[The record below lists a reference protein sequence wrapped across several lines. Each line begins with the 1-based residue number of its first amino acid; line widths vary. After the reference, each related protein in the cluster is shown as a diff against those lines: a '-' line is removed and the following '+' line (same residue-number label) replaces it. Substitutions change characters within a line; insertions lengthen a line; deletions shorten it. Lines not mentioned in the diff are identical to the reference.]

1 MVVNWEQSYREK
13 DTPWDLGGAAPPLI
27 SLLKKEG
34 VNLLTG
40 QTVLVP
46 GCGYG
51 HDAEALRRVGLEV
64 TGLDLAPTALKSANQ
79 LYGDAVR
86 WLEGD
91 FLDASMVPE
100 HSVDMIFEHTC
111 FCAIEPEQRSD
122 YVKSAKHWLAPG
134 GFLLGVFFTD
144 PPPREDGASGPPF
157 GVSLDELRGLFGE
170 SFTIRRE
177 QSPDRSHPDRLGREV
192 IIEMVRNT

>member
-1 MVVNWEQSYREK
+1 MAVNWEQSYRDQ

-79 LYGDAVR
+79 LYGDAV
-86 WLEGD
+86 G
-91 FLDASMVPE
+91 
-100 HSVDMIFEHTC
+100 
-111 FCAIEPEQRSD
+111 
-122 YVKSAKHWLAPG
+122 
-134 GFLLGVFFTD
+134 
-144 PPPREDGASGPPF
+144 
-157 GVSLDELRGLFGE
+157 
-170 SFTIRRE
+170 
-177 QSPDRSHPDRLGREV
+177 
-192 IIEMVRNT
+192 

>member
-1 MVVNWEQSYREK
+1 MAVNWEQSYREK
-13 DTPWDLGGAAPPLI
+13 DTPWDLGGAAPPLT

-34 VNLLTG
+34 TDFLKG
-40 QTVLVP
+40 QTALVP

-51 HDAEALRRVGLEV
+51 HDAEALRRVGLQV
-64 TGLDLAPTALKSANQ
+64 TGLDLAPTALKSAEER
-79 LYGDAVR
+79 YGDAVR

-91 FLDASMVPE
+91 FLDATIVPE

-111 FCAIEPEQRSD
+111 FCAIQPEQRSD
-122 YVKSAKHWLAPG
+122 YVKSAKDWLAPG

-144 PPPREDGASGPPF
+144 PPSREDGKSGPPF
-157 GVSLDELRGLFGE
+157 GVSLDELHGLFGE
-170 SFTIRRE
+170 SFTITRE
-177 QSPDRSHPDRLGREV
+177 RSPDRSHPDRLGREV